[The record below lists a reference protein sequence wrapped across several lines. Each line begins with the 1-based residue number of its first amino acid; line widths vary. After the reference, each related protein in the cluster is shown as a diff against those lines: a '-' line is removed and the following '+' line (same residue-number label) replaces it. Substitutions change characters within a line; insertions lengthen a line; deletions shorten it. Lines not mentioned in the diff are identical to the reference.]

1 MAIIVDKVQKKRDIT
16 LSCKDLIVQN
26 GIKNLTILKIT
37 STAGISKGSF
47 YDYFKNKEEI
57 LFELVNILMK
67 KHNKIKEEKLL
78 DVVLVKDKV
87 KIFFDFFYREEDS
100 ELREIYKDFIYIS
113 LITPSDEIIEF
124 QTQCANEYYF
134 WMQDIIQNGIDTNE
148 IIPEVNNLFKG
159 FFATIEG
166 LFLSSITTSTIDN
179 LEDEINLYIDTI
191 FKLIEVKK

>member
-1 MAIIVDKVQKKRDIT
+1 MAIIVDKVQKKQDIA

-26 GIKNLTILKIT
+26 GIKDLTISKIT

-47 YDYFKNKEEI
+47 YDYFKNKEDI

-67 KHNKIKEEKLL
+67 RHNEIKEEKLL
-78 DVVLVKDKV
+78 NVTLVKDKV

-100 ELREIYKDFIYIS
+100 ELREIYKDFISIS
-113 LITPSDEIIEF
+113 LSTPSDEMIEF
-124 QTQCANEYYF
+124 QTQCANDYYI
-134 WMQDIIQNGIDTNE
+134 WMQDIFQEGIYTNE

-159 FFATIEG
+159 FFSTVEG
-166 LFLSSITTSTIDN
+166 LFLSSITTTTIDN
-179 LEDEINLYIDTI
+179 LEDEINLYIDTM

>member
-1 MAIIVDKVQKKRDIT
+1 
-16 LSCKDLIVQN
+16 
-26 GIKNLTILKIT
+26 
-37 STAGISKGSF
+37 
-47 YDYFKNKEEI
+47 
-57 LFELVNILMK
+57 MK

-148 IIPEVNNLFKG
+148 IIPEANNLFKG

-166 LFLSSITTSTIDN
+166 LFLSSITTTTIDN